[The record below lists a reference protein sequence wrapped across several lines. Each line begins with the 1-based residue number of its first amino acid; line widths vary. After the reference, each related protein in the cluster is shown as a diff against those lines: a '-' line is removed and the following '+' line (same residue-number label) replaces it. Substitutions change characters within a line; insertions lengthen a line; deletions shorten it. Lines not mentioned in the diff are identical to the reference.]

1 MSKITVVGCG
11 VMGSALIRAFMKAG
25 HNITIVDKN
34 PAAAQPFIAEGATFK
49 SSLDDALNCDFIL
62 LNLPD
67 HKIAMQ
73 VIEQCKSQDIK
84 GKIIVNTTTT
94 TPKQAQI
101 FEEMIKEKGAIALE
115 SVIICYPHDIGTHRA
130 YLVYSGPKEAFDQ
143 IEDQLAALSQPHFVG
158 TDIRFAE
165 IIEMSTSAL
174 QFGFYWFALLGSALC
189 IRNNLSVSEYCKHIK
204 TALPVV
210 GHQLVT
216 HLPDNLENYTGKFK
230 DATVASLDIH
240 THGLQTII
248 KTLEDN
254 NIDISVCEVMEKQM
268 KAAIDAGYGKC
279 DFEAAITQLLK

>member
-25 HNITIVDKN
+25 HTITIVDKN
-34 PAAAQPFIAEGATFK
+34 PTVAKPFVAEGATFK
-49 SSLDDALNCDFIL
+49 LSLDDALDCDFVL

-67 HKIAMQ
+67 YKIATQ
-73 VIEQCKSQDIK
+73 VIEQCKSKAIK

-94 TPKQAQI
+94 TPTQARI
-101 FEEMIKEKGAIALE
+101 FEQMIKDRGAIALE

-143 IEDQLAALSQPHFVG
+143 IEDQLSALSSPHFVG

-174 QFGFYWFALLGSALC
+174 QFGLYWFALLGSALC
-189 IRNNLSVSEYCKHIK
+189 IRNKLPISEYCKHIK
-204 TALPVV
+204 VALPVV

-216 HLPDNLENYTGKFK
+216 HLPDNLENYTGKFQ
-230 DATVASLDIH
+230 DATVASLDVH
-240 THGLQTII
+240 THGLQTVM

-254 NIDISVCEVMEKQM
+254 NIDTSVCEVMEKQM
-268 KAAIDAGYGKC
+268 KVAIDVGYGKC

>member
-1 MSKITVVGCG
+1 MSKITVAGCG

-34 PAAAQPFIAEGATFK
+34 PAAAQPLVVEGATFK

-101 FEEMIKEKGAIALE
+101 FEEMIKGKGAIALE

-158 TDIRFAE
+158 TDIRFSE

-189 IRNNLSVSEYCKHIK
+189 IRNNLPVSEYCKHIK

-230 DATVASLDIH
+230 EATVASLDIH